1 MPEEGLNVCLGILS
15 TGVFLKESQRKANL
29 SVSLLC
35 SLSPGVLRG
44 APEEDLFV
52 IIYVVLSLAW

>member
-15 TGVFLKESQRKANL
+15 TGVFLKESQRQANL

-44 APEEDLFV
+44 APEEDLFM
-52 IIYVVLSLAW
+52 